1 MITKMFSISIK
12 FALLIHVRKIK
23 AREATRSQSCTGDVV
38 NHLSSLQ
45 GVLGHLLDRACLC
58 M

>member
-1 MITKMFSISIK
+1 MFSISIK

-23 AREATRSQSCTGDVV
+23 AREATRSESCTGDVV